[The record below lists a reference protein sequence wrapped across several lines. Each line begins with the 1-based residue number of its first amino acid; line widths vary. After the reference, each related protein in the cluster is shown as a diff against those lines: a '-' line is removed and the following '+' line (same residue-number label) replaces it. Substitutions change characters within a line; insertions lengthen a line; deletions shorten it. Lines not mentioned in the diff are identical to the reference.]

1 MRERESAT
9 CWCKWLSKFPSC
21 IWLHTAGN
29 VSYEQ
34 FRKINN
40 NIFWLYDSF
49 LSLTRRAPRISIS
62 IQFQFLTAHRTHT
75 NTRTHTH
82 THMQT
87 DSQRTHFPRL
97 QAKFCNLQMQ
107 LRHSLL
113 GLASFAFGQSDS
125 CLKCVGN
132 SNSSNY
138 NSNSNNIDSSNSNFG
153 SSSYN
158 SPGHI
163 NKCQREKVTKPTDCC
178 CSIWIL
184 QALLRPKKQ
193 L

>member
-1 MRERESAT
+1 MHCERERESAT

-75 NTRTHTH
+75 NTRTHTCRH
-82 THMQT
+82 THSAHICRDCKQNSAISKCSLGT
-87 DSQRTHFPRL
+87 VCL
-97 QAKFCNLQMQ
+97 AWL
-107 LRHSLL
+107 HSH
-113 GLASFAFGQSDS
+113 LA
-125 CLKCVGN
+125 
-132 SNSSNY
+132 
-138 NSNSNNIDSSNSNFG
+138 
-153 SSSYN
+153 
-158 SPGHI
+158 
-163 NKCQREKVTKPTDCC
+163 KVTAAWNVLATATAATTTATTTLTAATATLAAAVTT
-178 CSIWIL
+178 L
-184 QALLRPKKQ
+184 QGT
-193 L
+193 